1 MNSNETAKPIII
13 EDIDKTS
20 LHESRMICVELKPSS
35 KYHTFNKN
43 YPKPDRINSNQE
55 Q

>member
-1 MNSNETAKPIII
+1 MHSNENVNPIII

-20 LHESRMICVELKPSS
+20 LHESRMICVELKPSGR
-35 KYHTFNKN
+35 YHPFNKEHTN
-43 YPKPDRINSNQE
+43 PDRLDNKE